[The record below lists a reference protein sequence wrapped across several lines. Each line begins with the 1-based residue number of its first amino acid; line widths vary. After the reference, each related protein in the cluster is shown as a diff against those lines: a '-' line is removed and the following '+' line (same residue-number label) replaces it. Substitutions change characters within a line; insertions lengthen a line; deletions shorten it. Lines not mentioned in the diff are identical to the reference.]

1 MGIGRRVIRALLAAL
16 FVITVAGAAQ
26 AQIGRVGGI
35 VKSEDGQ
42 PLKGATITAENPN
55 IGQHF
60 TATTDD
66 KGRFTMIGLRAGTWR
81 FIAQSP
87 GFSPEGG
94 QMAVR
99 MGTPNPPVA
108 FTLKKTGVANFG
120 ALGGISNKD
129 LQDGLEMGD
138 RAFASK
144 RWDEAIQ
151 AYRTVLDRSPVLA
164 VVNLQIAT
172 AYRNKKDYD
181 AALGAYGELLKS
193 DPDNARAHVGIA
205 ETYVEKVDRRGG
217 EDALLKAAQSAT
229 ARREVLFTLAD
240 WKFDG
245 NDTAEAQRWYQK
257 AAEADP
263 FWGKPIYK
271 LGLCAMK
278 SGNTDEAARLMARV
292 IAVDPVSPEAALAK
306 ASLETLKK

>member
-1 MGIGRRVIRALLAAL
+1 MGIRRRLMRALFGALLVFAA
-16 FVITVAGAAQ
+16 AGAAW
-26 AQIGRVGGI
+26 AQIGRVGGT
-35 VKSEDGQ
+35 VKNEDGQ
-42 PLKGATITAENPN
+42 PLKGATITADNPN
-55 IGQHF
+55 IGQTF

-66 KGRFTMIGLRAGTWR
+66 RGRFTMIGLRAGAWR

-87 GFSPEGG
+87 GFAPEGG

-99 MGTPNPPVA
+99 MGTPNPPMT

-120 ALGGISNKD
+120 ALGGISGKD
-129 LQDGLEMGD
+129 LQDGIEAGD
-138 RAFASK
+138 RAFAAG
-144 RWDEAIQ
+144 RWDEAIA
-151 AYRTVLDRSPVLA
+151 AYRTVLDRAPVLA
-164 VVNLQIAT
+164 IVNLSIAS
-172 AYRNKKDYD
+172 AHRNKKEFD
-181 AALGAYGELLKS
+181 AALAAYADLLKS
-193 DPDNARAHVGIA
+193 DPDNSKAHVGIA
-205 ETYVEKVDRRGG
+205 ETYVEKGDRAGA
-217 EDALLKAAQSAT
+217 EAALLKAAQSAG

-240 WKFDG
+240 LKFEG

-278 SGNTDEAARLMARV
+278 TGDTTEAARLMAKV

-306 ASLETLKK
+306 ASLESLKK

>member
-1 MGIGRRVIRALLAAL
+1 MRALLGAL
-16 FVITVAGAAQ
+16 LVFTIAGSAS
-26 AQIGRVGGI
+26 AQIGRVGGV

-81 FIAQSP
+81 FFAQSP

-99 MGTPNPPVA
+99 MGTPNPPIT

-120 ALGGISNKD
+120 ALGGITGKD
-129 LQDGLEMGD
+129 LQEGLEAGD
-138 RAFASK
+138 RAFAAQ

-151 AYRTVLDRSPVLA
+151 AYRAVLTRSPVLA
-164 VVNLQIAT
+164 VINLQIAS
-172 AYRNKKDYD
+172 AYRNKKDFD
-181 AALGAYGELLKS
+181 AALIAYNEILKS
-193 DPDNARAHVGIA
+193 DPDNGKAHVGIA
-205 ETYVEKVDRRGG
+205 ETYVEKGDRRAA
-217 EDALLKAAQSAT
+217 EDALAKAAQSES

-240 WKFDG
+240 FKFDG

-257 AAEADP
+257 ASEADP

-271 LGLCAMK
+271 LGLCAIK
-278 SGNTDEAARLMARV
+278 TGNTEEAARWMAKV

-306 ASLETLKK
+306 ASLESLNK